1 MSKNV
6 KCNLLEKKPENKQKT
21 DKDKN
26 TTHQYTYVVQIEQ
39 VVRTVKYIN
48 CFIVDPLEVRV

>member
-1 MSKNV
+1 MSKNE
-6 KCNLLEKKPENKQKT
+6 NAISLKKKTENKQKT

-26 TTHQYTYVVQIEQ
+26 ATHHYTYVVQIEQ
-39 VVRTVKYIN
+39 VVSTVKYIN